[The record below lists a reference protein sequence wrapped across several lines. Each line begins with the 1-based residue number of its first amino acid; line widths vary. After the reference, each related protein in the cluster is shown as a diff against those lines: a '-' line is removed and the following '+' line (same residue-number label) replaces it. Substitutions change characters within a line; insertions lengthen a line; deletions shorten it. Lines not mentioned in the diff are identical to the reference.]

1 MSKEEKVFF
10 PNLDGFRFLSFLI
23 VFLLHG
29 FAPVINA
36 HQGGGF
42 IVTTLRIALFQSGQL
57 GVSFFF
63 VLSGFL
69 ITYLILTEKK
79 VFGKFDV
86 KAFYV
91 RRSLRIFP
99 IYFALLIFVFFILPL
114 FIEIKLPNPLYYFL
128 FLSNFDLMS
137 STENVLGIVAITW
150 SVAIE
155 EQFYIFWALLF
166 YFANLR
172 VFKYVCFSIIIGSI
186 LFRWSEAGNYTV
198 LYQHTFSVIS
208 ELAIGGLCAYFIIFS
223 EKFKSFLENLSIW
236 SILFG
241 YLIVLPI
248 FAFSRYFYIYMT
260 LGRLVLGLAIAFI
273 ILEQNFSKNSFYKMG
288 NFKILSTL
296 GKYTYGLYLLHPLAI
311 FFMHMLNEKW
321 LGWNDE
327 ELLAGSVLGIMSLII
342 SIIVCYLSFT
352 YFESYFLSLKKHFVR
367 VKTGAT
373 AA

>member
-29 FAPVINA
+29 FAPVVNA

-42 IVTTLRIALFQSGQL
+42 IITTLRIALFQSGQL

-69 ITYLILTEKK
+69 ITYLILTEKR

-114 FIEIKLPNPLYYFL
+114 FIELKLPNPLFYFS
-128 FLSNFDLMS
+128 FLSNFDVVFNPNNGTDL
-137 STENVLGIVAITW
+137 TNITW
-150 SVAIE
+150 SVSVE

-166 YFANLR
+166 YFIDLKYL
-172 VFKYVCFSIIIGSI
+172 KYVFFSIIIGSAI
-186 LFRWSEAGNYTV
+186 FRWINAGNSQ
-198 LYQHTFSVIS
+198 LLLFHTLSVVS
-208 ELAIGGLCAYFIIFS
+208 ELAIGGLCAYLIIFS
-223 EKFKSFLENLSIW
+223 EKFKKLFENLSFW
-236 SILFG
+236 SILTG
-241 YLIVLPI
+241 YLMILPV
-248 FAFSRYFYIYMT
+248 FVFNRYFYLYMT

-288 NFKILSTL
+288 NFKTLSIL
-296 GKYTYGLYLLHPLAI
+296 GKYTYGLYLLHPLVI
-311 FFMHMLNEKW
+311 FFMHLLSEKW
-321 LGWNDE
+321 LGWNAE
-327 ELLAGSVLGIMSLII
+327 ELLTGSALGIISLII

-352 YFESYFLSLKKHFVR
+352 YFESFFLSLKKHFVR
-367 VKTGAT
+367 VKTGETAT
-373 AA
+373 

>member
-29 FAPVINA
+29 FAPVVNA

-42 IVTTLRIALFQSGQL
+42 IITTLRIALFQSGQL

-69 ITYLILTEKK
+69 ITYLILTEKR

-128 FLSNFDLMS
+128 FLSNFDLMN

-172 VFKYVCFSIIIGSI
+172 VFKYVCFSIIIGSLI
-186 LFRWSEAGNYTV
+186 FRWSEAGNYTV

-208 ELAIGGLCAYFIIFS
+208 ELAIGGLCAYFIIFN
-223 EKFKSFLENLSIW
+223 EKFKSFLENLSVW
-236 SILFG
+236 SILLG
-241 YLIVLPI
+241 YLMVLPI

-260 LGRLVLGLAIAFI
+260 LGRLVLCLAIAFI

-288 NFKILSTL
+288 NFKILSIL
-296 GKYTYGLYLLHPLAI
+296 GKYTYGLYLLHPLVI
-311 FFMHMLNEKW
+311 FFMHLLNERW
-321 LGWNDE
+321 LGWNAE
-327 ELLAGSVLGIMSLII
+327 ELLAGSALGIMSLIT

-352 YFESYFLSLKKHFVR
+352 YFESFFLSLKKHFVR
-367 VKTGAT
+367 VKTGETAT
-373 AA
+373 